1 MSEGNLNKKQ
11 AVGSE
16 NCAPEGVEWV
26 WFDLDDTVYDFA
38 ASSLI
43 SLKKVYVKYDLGR
56 FFLDEQQ
63 WIDVYHKHNAALWG
77 LYNNAQITQ
86 QKLRFDRFYLPLQE
100 GGADEEENLR
110 LNPILDVDYLAM
122 LGSTGLLI
130 EGAKKALEHLKSRG
144 YKIGILSNGFR
155 GVQNEKLRTS
165 GISHLIDMV
174 VLSDDININ
183 KPDRRIYDYAL
194 EKAGARAEE
203 SLMIGDNPSTDI
215 VGAIKAGWKAIL
227 YSPTCAED
235 RMEIEGEEIEV
246 INHLEKLLKW

>member
-1 MSEGNLNKKQ
+1 MSEENLSKKPKFK
-11 AVGSE
+11 AE
-16 NCAPEGVEWV
+16 RCAPEGVEWI
-26 WFDLDDTVYDFA
+26 WFDLDDTIYDFA

-43 SLKKVYVKYDLGR
+43 SLKQVYAKYELDR
-56 FFLDEQQ
+56 FFSDEQL
-63 WIDVYHKHNAALWG
+63 WIGIYHKHNAALWN
-77 LYNNAQITQ
+77 LYNKAQITQ
-86 QKLRFDRFYLPLQE
+86 QQLRFDRFYLPLQE

-130 EGAKKALEHLKSRG
+130 DGAKQALEHLKSRG

-155 GVQNEKLRTS
+155 GVQNEKLRTT
-165 GISHLIDMV
+165 GISHLIDEV

-194 EKAGARAEE
+194 EKTGARAET

-227 YSPTCAED
+227 YSPTCGED
-235 RMEIEGEEIEV
+235 RMDIEGEEIEV